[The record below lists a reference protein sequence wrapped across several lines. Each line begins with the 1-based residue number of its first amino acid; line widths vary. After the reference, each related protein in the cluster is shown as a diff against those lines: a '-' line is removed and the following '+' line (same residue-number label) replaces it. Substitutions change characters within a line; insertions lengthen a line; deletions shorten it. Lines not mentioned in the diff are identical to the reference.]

1 MGKKNRRPCY
11 STKYMRGHS
20 CHYVVLAHS
29 AGDTECQSLNHE
41 HSLYLPLRKTP
52 EDTFRN
58 TGKRPTQGRGVG
70 YEKKITIR
78 TFWPPGTR
86 THVLTYRFVS
96 RRDKERVDEVKG
108 PKHDVYALWA
118 DHTYRTVHFLA
129 ETSVRI

>member
-1 MGKKNRRPCY
+1 MGGKNRRRMY

-29 AGDTECQSLNHE
+29 AGDTECQPLNHE

-78 TFWPPGTR
+78 SFCGPR
-86 THVLTYRFVS
+86 THTV
-96 RRDKERVDEVKG
+96 
-108 PKHDVYALWA
+108 
-118 DHTYRTVHFLA
+118 HTYTIHTLNGSDEETTCFWTQVVMCVLLVKRFLLCV
-129 ETSVRI
+129 SV